1 MADGTGDWSSEIVFY
16 VNGKRVI
23 AKDAQPDEF
32 LIHYLRNSLRLTGT
46 KLVCGEGACGAC
58 SVILTRYDPAKN
70 CLVHR
75 AVNSCL
81 YPVCACHGCAI
92 TTVEGLGSTSAMGA
106 MQKALADNHGSQCG
120 FCSPGF
126 VTTVEAYRAQH
137 PDATAEELETALD
150 GNICRCTGYRSI
162 LQAVRS
168 LGKCDGKGGCGCHD
182 KAGAADVEDVCAAK
196 GFGVFRDVEALRA
209 LSQVPVKVRSAESGV
224 AWYAPRTLASV
235 LRLKEC
241 YPDARLVSGNSEVG
255 VEMRM
260 KRVEPHTF
268 VLVSNVPELNFAR
281 FSDAGLVVGGAMTLT
296 GLDEVIV
303 AAARTLPADK
313 CRTFHEIHKVLQ
325 MFACRQVRNVAC
337 VGGNLATASPTSD
350 LSPIFMACNAQITV
364 ESLARGRRVVSIDDW
379 FVGYRK
385 VALAPDE
392 VIVDIL
398 VPFTRPNEYVTD
410 FKIARRK
417 EDDIH
422 LTNACFRVVLKPA
435 AEALAPPAQQQE
447 QQQHWANPLLADGAT
462 PKDVPEDQFKPAPY
476 AFVPAQPVEH
486 AFVVEEFKVG
496 LGSLSFRTVCSP
508 SAEAAVTGK
517 TWCSDLLEP
526 VFAAFEKDV
535 PVGPKTPGGL
545 ADYRRAVLKSVFFK
559 FLLSVAREVYG
570 AGAVPAAYASALE
583 EHERH
588 ATKGQFGYEDSPLTD
603 TSAVNAS
610 VKHMSADK
618 QCTGEA
624 QYTDDTTPVQREVH
638 CALITSKKAHAYIKG
653 IDTRKALLI
662 PGVVGIYTAKD
673 IPGENMVGEAPP
685 GEELFASHEV
695 VYVGCPIGIVA
706 AETHEIAR
714 RAAEAVEVEYEEL
727 KAVLSI
733 EDAIEAQSFLCD
745 WFDIARGDVDG
756 ALKSAEHVIE
766 GEVVLEGQDHFYLE
780 PQSAVVTPGED
791 GEFEIL
797 SSTQNPHFVQMNCAK
812 VLGVPA
818 NRVVAKIKRAG
829 GGFGGK
835 ESRSVPNSSAC
846 AVAAYHLHRTARLVL
861 DRDVDMQVHG
871 TRHPYLGRY
880 RCGFNSDGRLVAYDV
895 ELYSNGGHSIDMS
908 IAVLHRSLFLSDNGY
923 NVPNFRTR
931 GIACKTNRPSNTAF
945 RGFGGPQGMAIIE
958 AAVQR
963 VAEVLGKDPAEVRR
977 LNMYVEGDRTHYQK
991 LLEKCHMHDVW
1002 DQCLRTSGYAERR
1015 AAAEAFNRANR
1026 FKKRGVA
1033 MIPVK
1038 FGLAFTHAPL
1048 NQAGALAMVYTD
1060 GTVLINHGG
1069 CEIGQGLH
1077 TKMAQIAAS
1086 ALRIPLS
1093 LVHVSD
1099 TTTDKVPNTSATAA
1113 SMQADLN
1120 GMAVLDACTQ
1130 IRQRLDAFAQTLPA
1144 PPASWQALVHEA
1156 YNHRIDMSAHGFY
1169 GAEYGYD
1176 FKNHVGKVFAYYTY
1190 GAACSEVEVDTLTG
1204 EHTVLRADVVMD
1216 LGKSLNPALD
1226 IGQIEGAF
1234 VQGMGWATFEQ
1245 IVYDHRGQLFSR
1257 GPGTYKVPGP
1267 GDVPAVFNVALLKDS
1282 CNPYA
1287 VHSSKG
1293 VGEPP
1298 LYLGQVVFWAIHE
1311 AVRAARAD
1319 NGITGYYQMTL
1330 PATVER
1336 IRLACRDQF
1345 TDPPGISHE
1354 PTCWI
1359 EEYPCT
1365 PDILLPK
1372 EH

>member
-1 MADGTGDWSSEIVFY
+1 MTFFQLFKYS
-16 VNGKRVI
+16 
-23 AKDAQPDEF
+23 
-32 LIHYLRNSLRLTGT
+32 H
-46 KLVCGEGACGAC
+46 
-58 SVILTRYDPAKN
+58 
-70 CLVHR
+70 H

-126 VTTVEAYRAQH
+126 VTTVEAYRAEH
-137 PDATAEELETALD
+137 PEATGEELETALD

-168 LGKCDGKGGCGCHD
+168 LGKCDGQGGCGCG
-182 KAGAADVEDVCAAK
+182 GAQGDVEDVCAAK
-196 GFGVFRDVEALRA
+196 GFGVFRDVAALRA
-209 LSQVPVKVRSAESGV
+209 LSQVPVKVRDAASGV

-235 LRLKEC
+235 LQLKAC
-241 YPDARLVSGNSEVG
+241 YPDARLISGNSEVG

-260 KRVEPHTF
+260 KRVEPRAF
-268 VLVSNVPELNFAR
+268 VLVSSVPELNR
-281 FSDAGLVVGGAMTLT
+281 VRLTDAGLEIGGATTLT
-296 GLDEVIV
+296 GLDEFIV
-303 AAARTLPADK
+303 DAARTVPADK
-313 CRTFHEIHKVLQ
+313 CRAFHEIHRVLQ
-325 MFACRQVRNVAC
+325 QFACRQVRNVAC

-350 LSPIFMACNAQITV
+350 LAPIFMACNAQITV
-364 ESLARGRRVVSIDDW
+364 ESAARGRRVVAIDDW

-385 VALAPDE
+385 VSLAPDE
-392 VIVDIL
+392 VIVHVL
-398 VPFTRPNEYVTD
+398 VPYTRPNEYVSD

-422 LTNACFRVVLKPA
+422 LTNACFRVVLRQADEP
-435 AEALAPPAQQQE
+435 LTPPPQQSEEEVHKQQE
-447 QQQHWANPLLADGAT
+447 QQHWFNPLLADGAT
-462 PKDVPEDQFKPAPY
+462 PKEVPKDEFKPVPY
-476 AFVPAQPVEH
+476 AFVPAVAVER
-486 AFVVEEFKVG
+486 AYVVEEFKVG
-496 LGSLSFRTVCSP
+496 LGSMSFRTVSSP
-508 SAEAAVTGK
+508 SAAAAAVGQVWSTA
-517 TWCSDLLEP
+517 LLEP
-526 VFAAFEKDV
+526 VFAALEKDA
-535 PVGPKTPGGL
+535 PVGPQTPGGL
-545 ADYRRAVLKSVFFK
+545 ADFRRAVLKSVFFK
-559 FLLSVAREVYG
+559 FVLGVSRAVYG
-570 AGAVPAAYASALE
+570 PASVPAAYASALA

-588 ATKGQFGYEDSPLTD
+588 ATRGQYSYDDSPLTD

-610 VKHMSADK
+610 VKHMSAYK

-624 QYTDDTTPVQREVH
+624 QYTDDTAPVRGEVH
-638 CALITSKKAHAYIKG
+638 CALITSKKAHALIKG
-653 IDTRKALLI
+653 IDTRRARLV
-662 PGVVGIYTAKD
+662 PGVVGIYTAAD
-673 IPGENMVGEAPP
+673 VPGENMVGEGGP
-685 GEELFASHEV
+685 GEELFASREV
-695 VYVGCPIGIVA
+695 LYVGYPIGIVA
-706 AETHEIAR
+706 AETHEAAR
-714 RAAEAVEVEYEEL
+714 RAAEAVDVEYEEL
-727 KAVLSI
+727 PAVLSI
-733 EDAIEAQSFLCD
+733 EDAIAAQSFLCD

-756 ALKSAEHVIE
+756 ALAGAAHVVA

-791 GEFEIL
+791 GEFEVL

-812 VLGVPA
+812 VLGLPA
-818 NRVVAKIKRAG
+818 NRVVARIKRAG

-846 AVAAYHLHRTARLVL
+846 AVAAYHLRRPARLVL

-880 RCGFNSDGRLVAYDV
+880 RCGFGSDGRVVAYDV
-895 ELYSNGGHSIDMS
+895 ELYSNGGHSVDMS
-908 IAVLHRSLFLSDNGY
+908 VAVLHRSLFLSDNAY

-931 GIACKTNRPSNTAF
+931 GIVCKTNRPSNTAF
-945 RGFGGPQGMAIIE
+945 RGFGGPQGMAVIE
-958 AAVQR
+958 AAMQR

-977 LNMYVEGDRTHYQK
+977 LNMYVEGDRTHYDK
-991 LLEKCHMHDVW
+991 VLEKCHMHAVW
-1002 DQCLRTSGYAERR
+1002 DQCLKTSDYAARR
-1015 AAAEAFNRANR
+1015 AAAEDFNRTHR

-1086 ALRIPLS
+1086 ALRVPLR

-1099 TTTDKVPNTSATAA
+1099 TATDKVPNTSATAA

-1130 IRQRLDAFAQTLPA
+1130 IRARLDAFARTLPA
-1144 PPASWQALVHEA
+1144 PPASWEALVAAA
-1156 YNHRIDMSAHGFY
+1156 YNHRIDLSAHGFY

-1176 FKNHVGKVFAYYTY
+1176 FKRHVGKVFAYYTF

-1204 EHTVLRADVVMD
+1204 EHAVLRADVVMD

-1234 VQGMGWATFEQ
+1234 VQGMGWATTEQ

-1267 GDVPAVFNVALLKDS
+1267 GDVPAVLNVALLKDS

-1298 LYLGQVVFWAIHE
+1298 LYLGQAVFWAIHE

-1319 NGITGYYQMTL
+1319 SGINGYLQMTL

-1345 TDPPGISHE
+1345 TDPPGISQE

-1359 EEYPCT
+1359 HEYPQT
-1365 PDILLPK
+1365 PDVLVLK
-1372 EH
+1372 KN

>member
-1 MADGTGDWSSEIVFY
+1 MSDITAGWSTEVVFY
-16 VNGKRVI
+16 LNGKRVV
-23 AKDAQPDEF
+23 AKDVEPDEF
-32 LIHYLRNSLRLTGT
+32 LVHYLRTKAHLTGT

-58 SVILTRYDPAKN
+58 SVILTRFDPASQR
-70 CLVHR
+70 LVHR

-92 TTVEGLGSTSAMGA
+92 TTVEGIGSVSAMSA

-126 VTTVEAYRAQH
+126 VTTVEAYRAEH
-137 PDATAEELETALD
+137 PDATAEELETSLD
-150 GNICRCTGYRSI
+150 GNICRCTGYRAI
-162 LQAVRS
+162 LQAVRAI
-168 LGKCDGKGGCGCHD
+168 GKCDGKGGCGCHD
-182 KAGAADVEDVCAAK
+182 HAEGDVEDMCAAK
-196 GFGVFRDVEALRA
+196 GFGVFRDVDALKA
-209 LSQVPVKVRSAESGV
+209 LSQIPVKVLDRETGLS
-224 AWYAPRTLASV
+224 WYAPRDLQS
-235 LRLKEC
+235 LLELKAR
-241 YPDARLVSGNSEVG
+241 YPDSRLVSGNSEVG

-260 KRVEPHTF
+260 KRVEPHNF
-268 VLVSNVPELNFAR
+268 VLVSNIPEINFAK
-281 FSDAGLVVGGAMTLT
+281 FNDEGLLIGGAMTLT
-296 GLDEVIV
+296 SLDEFIV
-303 AAARTLPADK
+303 EAERKMPAEKLRTY
-313 CRTFHEIHKVLQ
+313 HEIHKVLQ

-350 LSPIFMACNAQITV
+350 LGPIFMACNAKITV
-364 ESLARGRRVVSIDDW
+364 QSAARGIRVIDINDW
-379 FVGYRK
+379 FVGYRN
-385 VALAPDE
+385 VSMQPDE
-392 VIVDIL
+392 VILHVF
-398 VPFTRPNEYVTD
+398 VPFTRPNEYVAD
-410 FKIARRK
+410 FKVSRRK

-422 LTNACFRVVLKPA
+422 LTNACFRVVLKEA
-435 AEALAPPAQQQE
+435 AEPLTPPAGASE
-447 QQQHWANPLLADGAT
+447 VKNWTNPLLPFGET
-462 PKDVPEDQFKPAPY
+462 PKTIPEDQYKPSAY
-476 AFVPAQPVEH
+476 KFIPVKPVDH

-496 LGSLSFRTVCSP
+496 MGSMSFKTVCSP
-508 SAEAAVTGK
+508 SAAENIVGK
-517 TWCSDLLEP
+517 KWSSDLLEA
-526 VFAAFEKDV
+526 VFAGFEKDA
-535 PVGPKTPGGL
+535 PVGPNTPGGL
-545 ADYRRAVLKSVFFK
+545 ADFRRAVLKSVFFK
-559 FLLSVAREVYG
+559 FFLSVSKTLYG
-570 AGAVPAAYASALE
+570 DSAIPAEYLSALS

-588 ATKGQFGYEDSPLTD
+588 ATKGQFGYDDSPLTD

-610 VKHMSADK
+610 VKHLAADK
-618 QCTGEA
+618 QCVGEA
-624 QYTDDTTPVQREVH
+624 QYCDDTIPRSLEVH
-638 CALITSKKAHAYIKG
+638 CALITSKKAHALIKR
-653 IDTRKALLI
+653 IDTTKAMTF

-673 IPGENMVGEAPP
+673 IPGRNFVGEMPP
-685 GEELFASHEV
+685 GEELFASKEV
-695 VYVGCPIGIVA
+695 HYVGYPIGIVA
-706 AETHEIAR
+706 AETHEMAR

-727 KAVLSI
+727 PAVLTI
-733 EDAIEAQSFLCD
+733 KEAIDANSFHCD
-745 WFDIARGDVDG
+745 WFEIKRGDIDEG
-756 ALKSAEHVIE
+756 MKKADYVID

-780 PQSAVVTPGED
+780 PQSAIVTPGED

-797 SSTQNPHFVQMNCAK
+797 SSTQNPHLTQMNCAE

-835 ESRSVPNSSAC
+835 ETRSVPNSSAC
-846 AVAAYHLHRTARLVL
+846 AIPAYHLHRVARLVL
-861 DRDVDMQVHG
+861 DRDIDMQVHG
-871 TRHPYLGRY
+871 TRHPFIGRY
-880 RCGFNSDGRLVAYDV
+880 RCGFNKDGRMVAYDV
-895 ELYSNGGHSIDMS
+895 ELYSNGGHSIDLS
-908 IAVLHRSLFLSDNGY
+908 IAVLHRALFLSDNAY
-923 NVPNFRTR
+923 NVLNFRCR
-931 GIACKTNRPSNTAF
+931 GRVCKTNRPSNTAF

-963 VAEVLGKDPAEVRR
+963 IAEVLGKDPADVRR
-977 LNMYVEGDRTHYQK
+977 MNMYVEGDQTHYDK
-991 LLEKCHMHDVW
+991 VLEKCHMHAVW
-1002 DQCLRTSGYAERR
+1002 DQCMKTSCYTERR
-1015 AAAEAFNRANR
+1015 AAAEKFNRENR
-1026 FKKRGVA
+1026 FKKRGVSI
-1033 MIPVK
+1033 IPVK

-1048 NQAGALAMVYTD
+1048 NQAGALAMIYTD

-1086 ALRIPLS
+1086 ALRVPLGII
-1093 LVHVSD
+1093 HVSD

-1130 IRQRLDAFAQTLPA
+1130 IRKRLDDFIKTLPEE
-1144 PPASWQALVHEA
+1144 PKDWKDLVWKA
-1156 YNHRIDMSAHGFY
+1156 YEHRIDMSAHGFY
-1169 GAEYGYD
+1169 GAEYGWD
-1176 FKNHVGKVFAYYTY
+1176 FKKRVGKVFSYYTF

-1204 EHTVLRADVVMD
+1204 EHTVLRSDVVMD

-1234 VQGMGWATFEQ
+1234 VQGMGWSTYEQ
-1245 IVYDHRGQLFSR
+1245 IVYDHKGQLFSR

-1267 GDVPAVFNVALLKDS
+1267 GDVPMEFNVALLKDS

-1298 LYLGQVVFWAIHE
+1298 LYLGQAVFWAIHE
-1311 AVRAARAD
+1311 AVKAARAD

-1359 EEYPCT
+1359 EEYPQT
-1365 PDILLPK
+1365 PDNLVPSSQ
-1372 EH
+1372 